1 MRSGHR
7 SAHLWVVLVS
17 AILAACVLLHG
28 WLARS
33 GRPETEP
40 LAAVDAETAPGARS

>member
-28 WLARS
+28 WVTRS
-33 GRPETEP
+33 ERPEPEP
-40 LAAVDAETAPGARS
+40 MAAVDAQTIPGAPS